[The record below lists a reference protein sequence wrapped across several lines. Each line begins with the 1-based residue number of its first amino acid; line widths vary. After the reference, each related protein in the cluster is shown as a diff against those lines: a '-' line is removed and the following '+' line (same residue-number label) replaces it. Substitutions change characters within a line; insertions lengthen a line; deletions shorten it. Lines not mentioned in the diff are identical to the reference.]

1 MALGHTAKRVY
12 EMLED
17 PKTWW
22 TAHSKREQNRR
33 KQDLAY
39 ELEIQ
44 GMDIPDSEY
53 GWAHAVSEAEY
64 T

>member
-1 MALGHTAKRVY
+1 
-12 EMLED
+12 MLED